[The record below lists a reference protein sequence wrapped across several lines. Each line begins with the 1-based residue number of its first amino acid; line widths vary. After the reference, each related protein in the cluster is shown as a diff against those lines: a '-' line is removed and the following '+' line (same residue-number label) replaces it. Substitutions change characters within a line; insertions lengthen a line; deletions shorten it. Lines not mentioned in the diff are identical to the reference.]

1 MDEAVRGHD
10 AGHAGPAPVLLVVD
24 DESESLA
31 RIKRELGRWYGEH
44 YRVQCRRS
52 TADAL
57 TVLEQ
62 MRDDGEP
69 VAVVLSDQWM
79 PDMTG
84 SEFLARV
91 RRLHPRARRAL
102 LIEWGAWGDPDTA
115 RAIVQAMALGQIDY
129 YVLKPTRAPDELFH
143 RTVAEFV
150 HEWTRLDSPGP
161 SEVTLVGRQW
171 SPRAHELRSL
181 LARTGIP
188 HVFRTPD
195 SPQGQHA
202 LREAGKEDVNAPV
215 VILWDGRVLTDPSN
229 AELAEAWGVDTEI
242 GEETEFDVLIIGA
255 GPAGLA
261 AAVYASSEG
270 MRTLVIERDAV
281 GGQAGASSMIRN
293 YLGFPRGLSGAD
305 LAQRAYQQAW
315 TFGTKFLNMREATGL
330 RLGSPNVVEVSDGGV
345 VSAETVILATGVSY
359 RRIGIPSLEELS
371 GAGVF
376 YGASVAEAQGVTGLP
391 AYVIGGGNS
400 AGQAALHLAR
410 SASRV
415 TMLIRGSELTADMS
429 EYLCR
434 EVEAAEN
441 IEVRL
446 QVEVLEGAGEGRLE
460 RLLIRDIESGDSSW
474 VDAAALFILIGARPH
489 ADWLPDAILRDD
501 DGYVICGPRPSRPA
515 SWPLE
520 RLPMPFETSV
530 PGVFAVGD
538 LRQGAEKRVA
548 AAAGHGSV
556 VIGQVLA
563 LQEDAAKVP

>member
-1 MDEAVRGHD
+1 MM
-10 AGHAGPAPVLLVVD
+10 
-24 DESESLA
+24 
-31 RIKRELGRWYGEH
+31 RE
-44 YRVQCRRS
+44 
-52 TADAL
+52 
-57 TVLEQ
+57 
-62 MRDDGEP
+62 DGEP

-115 RAIVQAMALGQIDY
+115 SAIVQAMALGQIDY
-129 YVLKPTRAPDELFH
+129 YVLKPTRVPDELFH

-195 SPQGQHA
+195 SPQGRHA
-202 LREAGKEDVNAPV
+202 LGEAGEENTNAPV
-215 VILWDGRVLTDPSN
+215 VILWDGRVLSDPSN
-229 AELAEAWGVDTEI
+229 TELVEAWGV
-242 GEETEFDVLIIGA
+242 ETELGEQTDFDVVIVGA

-270 MRTLVIERDAV
+270 MSTLVIERDAF

-293 YLGFPRGLSGAD
+293 YLGFPRGLSGAE
-305 LAQRAYQQAW
+305 LARRAYQQAW
-315 TFGTKFLNMREATGL
+315 TFGTKFLMMREATGL
-330 RLGSPNVVEVSDGGV
+330 RVGSPNVVEVSDGAE
-345 VSAETVILATGVSY
+345 VSAGTVVLASGVSY

-415 TMLIRGSELTADMS
+415 TMLVRGDDLGADMS
-429 EYLCR
+429 DYLCR

-446 QVEVLEGAGEGRLE
+446 QSEVVEAAGDGHLE
-460 RLLIRDIESGDSSW
+460 RLLVRDIESGEQSW
-474 VDAAALFILIGARPH
+474 VEAAALFILIGARPH
-489 ADWLPDAILRDD
+489 TDWLPESILRDD
-501 DGYVICGPRPSRPA
+501 DGYVVCGPQPSRPA

-530 PGVFAVGD
+530 PDVFAVGD
-538 LRQGAEKRVA
+538 VREGAEKRVA

-556 VIGQVLA
+556 VIGQILA
-563 LQEDAAKVP
+563 LQEAAARAT

>member
-1 MDEAVRGHD
+1 MQAS
-10 AGHAGPAPVLLVVD
+10 PPPVLLVVD
-24 DESESLA
+24 DETESLA
-31 RIKRELGRWYGEH
+31 KIRAELERWYGEH

-52 TADAL
+52 AADAL
-57 TVLEQ
+57 AALEQ

-79 PDMTG
+79 PEMTG

-91 RRLHPRARRAL
+91 RSLHPRARRAL

-161 SEVTLVGRQW
+161 SEVTLVGGQW

-188 HVFRTPD
+188 HVFRTPE
-195 SPQGQHA
+195 SPQGQDA
-202 LREAGKEDVNAPV
+202 LREAGEEGANGPV
-215 VILWDGRVLTDPSN
+215 VILWDGRVLTDPTK
-229 AELAEAWGVDTEI
+229 AELAEAWGV
-242 GEETEFDVLIIGA
+242 ETELEGESEFDLVIVGA

-270 MRTLVIERDAV
+270 MSTLVIERDAF

-293 YLGFPRGLSGAD
+293 YLGFPRGLSGAE
-305 LAQRAYQQAW
+305 LARRAYQQAW
-315 TFGTKFLNMREATGL
+315 TFGTKFLLMREATGL
-330 RLGSPNVVEVSDGGV
+330 RLGPPHVVEVADGGE
-345 VSAETVILATGVSY
+345 VSAGAVILATGVSY
-359 RRIGIPSLEELS
+359 RRIGIHSLEELT

-410 SASRV
+410 SASQV
-415 TMLIRGSELTADMS
+415 TLLVRGADLRADMS

-434 EVEAAEN
+434 EVEAAQN
-441 IEVRL
+441 IDVKLGAEV
-446 QVEVLEGAGEGRLE
+446 VKGDGDGHLE
-460 RLLIRDIESGDSSW
+460 RLLVRDIGSGEESW
-474 VDAAALFILIGARPH
+474 VDAAALFILIGASPH
-489 ADWLPDAILRDD
+489 TAWLPDAIARDE
-501 DGYVICGPRPSRPA
+501 DGYVICGPQPSRPA

-548 AAAGHGSV
+548 AAAGQGSV
-556 VIGQVLA
+556 VIGQLLD
-563 LQEDAAKVP
+563 LQRAAAESP